1 MQITAELS
9 LYPLH
14 NDYESS
20 VWSFIEDL
28 KQNPAIE
35 VQTNGMSTQVFGAI
49 DEVMPAVTDAIKK
62 VYATQKAILVMKIGK
77 GILKL

>member
-14 NDYESS
+14 SQYEQS
-20 VWSFIEDL
+20 VWDFIEDL
-28 KQNPAIE
+28 RANPALE
-35 VQTNGMSTQVFGAI
+35 VQTNGMSTQVFGEI
-49 DEVMPAVTDAIKK
+49 DAVMPCVTAAIKK

-77 GILKL
+77 GTLKL